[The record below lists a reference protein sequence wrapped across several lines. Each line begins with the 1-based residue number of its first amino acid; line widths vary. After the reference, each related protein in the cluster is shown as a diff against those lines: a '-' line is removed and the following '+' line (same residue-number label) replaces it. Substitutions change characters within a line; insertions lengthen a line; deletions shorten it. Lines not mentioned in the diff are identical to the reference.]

1 MIGHT
6 LRRIATL
13 TCFAGLAIGT
23 LADDGPVRTPVRS
36 GEFWILAGDFH
47 VHAFP
52 GDGSLTPSDLRGEAF
67 RAGLDVIAITN
78 HNQIA
83 TGRFGEWIGSRTDG
97 PILIGGEEITNPDYH
112 LIAVGVTRLVRA
124 DRGAVEAIHAIH
136 AQGAV
141 AIAAH
146 PTPSFRGY
154 DESALALVDGTE
166 VAHPSDRF
174 DEKNEFVNTFNR
186 ARLLNPYVAPIGSSD
201 IHVTP
206 TLGSCRT
213 FIFARERS
221 IAGVIDAIRAGR
233 TVAEDESG
241 TLYGN
246 PDLIARVQNAN
257 LPGRAHTRDGWRR
270 FSLFLTWVALGGV
283 LLFGHRR
290 IEGIIRL

>member
-1 MIGHT
+1 VIGRT
-6 LRRIATL
+6 LRRISTL
-13 TCFAGLAIGT
+13 TCLAGLAIGT
-23 LADDGPVRTPVRS
+23 LADDRPARTPVRS

-52 GDGSLTPSDLRGEAF
+52 GDGSLTPSDLRGEAL

-83 TGRFGEWIGSRTDG
+83 TGRFGEWIASRTDG

-112 LIAVGVTRLVRA
+112 LIAVGVRRLVRA
-124 DRGAVEAIHAIH
+124 DQGAVEAIDAIH

-146 PTPSFRGY
+146 PTPSFRGW
-154 DESALALVDGTE
+154 DDLALALVDGTE

-174 DEKNEFVNTFNR
+174 EEKSEFVNTFKR
-186 ARLLNPYVAPIGSSD
+186 ARRLNPHVAPIGSSD

-213 FIFARERS
+213 FVFARERS
-221 IAGVIDAIRAGR
+221 ITGALEAIRAGR
-233 TVAEDESG
+233 TVAADESG

-246 PDLIARVQNAN
+246 PDLIARVQSAN
-257 LPGRAHTRDGWRR
+257 LPGRAHTRDAWRR
-270 FSLFLTWVALGGV
+270 LSLFLTWVALAAV
-283 LLFGHRR
+283 LLFG
-290 IEGIIRL
+290 